1 MAETLTGDV
10 LLELLARMLLIRRVE
25 EQLIHLRE
33 DAGLLRGH
41 YHVYIGQEATAVAVC
56 RRLAA
61 HDYVFTTHRNHGHLL
76 ARGVE
81 PAALI
86 AEILGRTTGC
96 NGGRGGTLHPVAPAL
111 GVLHTSAIVGGALPL
126 AAGAA
131 LAAKRRGTGMVA
143 VVFFGDGALEEGA
156 SYEAL
161 NLAALWRL
169 PLLLVCE
176 NNSVPPALR
185 RAGQYP
191 SSTHAARELVDV
203 PRALQ
208 IPAVVVDGAD
218 PRAVDAAVAPLL
230 ARARAGEGPAFVEA
244 RNSRWPGSYPLWPTI
259 VGEEFDLAWAWEP
272 RRVPEAL
279 AEWAASS
286 DPILLL
292 ARDLLASGAAGR
304 DRLLALDTAV
314 RAQVAAAVH
323 AALAAPAPPA
333 ERALEGVFAPAE

>member
-1 MAETLTGDV
+1 MAEALGADV
-10 LLELLARMLLIRRVE
+10 LRDLLAQMLLIRRFE
-25 EQLIHLRE
+25 ERLIHLRE

-56 RRLAA
+56 RRLVPA
-61 HDYVFTTHRNHGHLL
+61 DYLFTTHRNHGHLL
-76 ARGVE
+76 ARGVD
-81 PAALI
+81 PAALL
-86 AEILGRTTGC
+86 AEILGRATGC

-131 LAAKRRGTGMVA
+131 LAARRRGTDTVA

-156 SYEAL
+156 AYEAL

-191 SSTHAARELVDV
+191 SSTHAARELADV

-230 ARARAGEGPAFVEA
+230 ARARAGEGPGFVEA
-244 RNSRWPGSYPLWPTI
+244 RNSRWPGSYPLWPTL
-259 VGEEFDLAWAWEP
+259 VGADFELAWAWEP
-272 RRVPEAL
+272 ERVPAAL
-279 AEWAASS
+279 AEWSASS

-292 ARDLLASGAAGR
+292 ARDLLAAGAATR
-304 DRLLALDTAV
+304 AELLALDGAA
-314 RAQVAAAVH
+314 RAAIAAAER
-323 AALAAPAPPA
+323 AARAAPEPPA
-333 ERALEGVFAPAE
+333 EQALAGVFASPE